1 MTLCN
6 LDEMAKKLGVAKSW
20 IYRELAKGGG
30 DPLPAYKFGKYWRFN
45 PDEVLG
51 WAKKRAQALNDQ
63 KSTD

>member
-6 LDEMAKKLGVAKSW
+6 
-20 IYRELAKGGG
+20 LAKGGG